1 VGGKLEWEGK
11 EKGSM
16 ASIAPWLSVKNAT
29 EALSYYQAAFGAVEL
44 ERLEGEAGDVVVAQ
58 LSIDG
63 ADFWVQTDA
72 DSNPEALNGR
82 SVRMIL
88 SVDDPDSVF
97 ASAVAAGGTE
107 VAPVSEGYG
116 WRIGRIADP
125 FGHHWE
131 IGRRLAT

>member
-1 VGGKLEWEGK
+1 
-11 EKGSM
+11 M
-16 ASIAPWLSVKNAT
+16 TSIAPWLSVKNAT
-29 EALSYYQAAFGAVEL
+29 QALSFYRAAFGAVEL
-44 ERLEGEAGDVVVAQ
+44 ERLDDEAGDVVVAQ

-63 ADFWVQTDA
+63 ADFWVQA
-72 DSNPEALNGR
+72 DPDSSPEAMNGG

-97 ASAVAAGGTE
+97 ARALAAGATE
-107 VAPVSEGYG
+107 VAPVSEDYG

-125 FGHHWE
+125 CGHHWE

>member
-1 VGGKLEWEGK
+1 
-11 EKGSM
+11 M

-44 ERLEGEAGDVVVAQ
+44 ERLEDEAGDVVVAQ

-63 ADFWVQTDA
+63 ADFWVQADA
-72 DSNPEALNGR
+72 ASSPEALNGT

-107 VAPVSEGYG
+107 VAPVAEGYG
-116 WRIGRIADP
+116 WRIGRVADP
-125 FGHHWE
+125 SGHHWE
-131 IGRRLAT
+131 IGRRLAS